1 MELRLRRIA
10 QRDTYTI
17 GRLEVLTDNK
27 WKRIC
32 DTCEDRVRDL
42 PDEPKVM
49 HQTAIPQGRYL
60 VQMDIPSPKY
70 SNYLKYPWAKEY
82 GGKIP
87 RLKDVPFFQG
97 ILIHVGNTAVH
108 SSGCILVGENK
119 MVGKVLNS
127 TATFHRLM
135 KQHLLPAHQRG
146 EKIFITIIN

>member
-1 MELRLRRIA
+1 MEIRVRRIA

-17 GRLEVLTDNK
+17 GRMEVLKDGQ

-32 DTCEDRVRDL
+32 DTCEDKVR
-42 PDEPKVM
+42 PQGVKVM
-49 HQTAIPQGRYL
+49 HETAIPQGRYL
-60 VQMDIPSPKY
+60 VEMDIVSPKY
-70 SNYLKYPWAKEY
+70 SNFTKYPWAKEY

-87 RLKDVPFFQG
+87 RLKDVPMFEG
-97 ILIHVGNTAVH
+97 ILIHVGNRATH

-119 MVGKVLNS
+119 MVGQVLNS

-146 EKIFITIIN
+146 EKIWITIIN